1 MLPIA
6 VSTTASPSTA
16 STSEKPRF
24 SGGYNPRRPGF
35 GRGRY
40 TTSTTA
46 AAEAQEEAVVSQS
59 RPAISTPFVA
69 PANELEQR
77 LASIWKDSLGLAEI
91 GVDDNFFQLGGHS
104 LGLVQIIMKC
114 RKALRAD
121 IPVGDPQFLAN
132 PTIKAMARFAI
143 AGSDSVPVPEM
154 PGIKR
159 ISRETYRVT

>member
-1 MLPIA
+1 MRVLDCLLRVGCPYQVL
-6 VSTTASPSTA
+6 VSPYDPNAWSALLDAS
-16 STSEKPRF
+16 
-24 SGGYNPRRPGF
+24 
-35 GRGRY
+35 
-40 TTSTTA
+40 A
-46 AAEAQEEAVVSQS
+46 AARNSGSAKSNKGQEEAVVSQS

-132 PTIKAMARFAI
+132 PTIKAMARFAV

-159 ISRETYRVT
+159 ISREAYRVT